1 MKKFIML
8 TVLYGMFYGHANG
21 MIDSEEAQKAEAIT
35 DSAME
40 NEKTTEDDTLFYNPR
55 FFHHSSV
62 LNSAG
67 GSFRFGSEVY
77 LK

>member
-40 NEKTTEDDTLFYNPR
+40 NEKNTEDY
-55 FFHHSSV
+55 
-62 LNSAG
+62 
-67 GSFRFGSEVY
+67 
-77 LK
+77 

>member
-40 NEKTTEDDTLFYNPR
+40 NEKFTPTMRGREQVCKR
-55 FFHHSSV
+55 
-62 LNSAG
+62 
-67 GSFRFGSEVY
+67 
-77 LK
+77 